1 MLLLKPLIQFV
12 MLLWY
17 LCVKIPSPDIFIVQN
32 PPSVPTLVAVKWAS
46 WLRNSSFVID
56 WHNFGYTLLG
66 MSLGRNSRFVSLYKW
81 FEKHY
86 GKMADASLCVTKAM
100 QHELAQNWG
109 INATVLYDQPPD
121 FFHPASLEER
131 HKFIVVLQ
139 IE

>member
-1 MLLLKPLIQFV
+1 MLLLKPLVQFC
-12 MLLWY
+12 MLLWF

-56 WHNFGYTLLG
+56 WHNFG
-66 MSLGRNSRFVSLYKW
+66 

-100 QHELAQNWG
+100 LHELAQNWG
-109 INATVLYDQPPD
+109 INFV
-121 FFHPASLEER
+121 
-131 HKFIVVLQ
+131 
-139 IE
+139 